1 MPQRPTLYTA
11 RLVLRPF
18 ALSDADEVQRLAGD
32 ERIAAT
38 TLNVPHPYEDGM
50 AEAWISTHQ
59 SRFDDGTLRNFAVT
73 LAASGELVGAI
84 GLAIDPETRIAELGY
99 WVGVPHWGNGYC
111 TEAARAVVR
120 HGWSIGLQRIH
131 AHYMATNV
139 ASGRVMEKVG
149 MTREGTLRQHV
160 VKHGVRHDMV
170 WFGILAGD
178 HDALGTT

>member
-1 MPQRPTLYTA
+1 MPERPTLRTA

-59 SRFDDGTLRNFAVT
+59 PQFDAGKLRNFAIT
-73 LAASGELVGAI
+73 LADSGELVGAI
-84 GLAIDPETRIAELGY
+84 GLAIDPDTQIGELGY
-99 WVGVPHWGNGYC
+99 WVGVPHWGKGYC
-111 TEAARAVVR
+111 TEAARAVVQ
-120 HGWSIGLQRIH
+120 HGFSVGLQRIH
-131 AHYMATNV
+131 AHYMASNL

-149 MTREGTLRQHV
+149 MTREGKLRQHV
-160 VKHGVRHDMV
+160 VKRGVRHDIV
-170 WFGILAGD
+170 WFGMLAD
-178 HDALGTT
+178 ELEDTRA

>member
-1 MPQRPTLYTA
+1 MPERPPLSTA

-18 ALSDADEVQRLAGD
+18 VLADADDVQRLAGD
-32 ERIAAT
+32 DRIAAT

-59 SRFDDGTLRNFAVT
+59 PQFDDGTLRNFAIT
-73 LAASGELVGAI
+73 QATSGELVGAI
-84 GLAIDPETRIAELGY
+84 GLAIDPASSIGELGY
-99 WVGVPHWGNGYC
+99 WVGVPHWGKGYC
-111 TEAARAVVR
+111 SEAAREVIR
-120 HGWSIGLQRIH
+120 HGFSIGLQRIH

-160 VKHGVRHDMV
+160 VKRGVRHDVV
-170 WFGILAGD
+170 WFGILADEFEGD
-178 HDALGTT
+178 